1 MKLLL
6 TDTLRVI
13 VDHDDIVS
21 LRAEDASGSFG
32 ILPGHADLLTV
43 LAVSVLSWRHADG
56 RQRFCAVRGGIMTVR
71 GGREIAIATR
81 EGRLGDSAEALERTV
96 LAEFLAAVDAER
108 TQRVAEAQ
116 MQLRVVRQVVRILHA
131 GHDSLGLSS

>member
-13 VDHDDIVS
+13 VDQDDIVS

-43 LAVSVLSWRHADG
+43 LAVSVLSWRQADG
-56 RQRFCAVRGGIMTVR
+56 RQRFCALRGGIMTVR

-108 TQRVAEAQ
+108 AQRVAEAQ

>member
-1 MKLLL
+1 VKLLL

-13 VDHDDIVS
+13 VDQDDIVS

-43 LAVSVLSWRHADG
+43 LAVSVLSWRQADG
-56 RQRFCAVRGGIMTVR
+56 RQRFCALRGGIMTVR

>member
-1 MKLLL
+1 VKLLL

-13 VDHDDIVS
+13 VDQDDIVS

-43 LAVSVLSWRHADG
+43 LAVSVLSWRQADG
-56 RQRFCAVRGGIMTVR
+56 RQRFCALRGGIMTVR

-108 TQRVAEAQ
+108 AQRVAEAQ

>member
-1 MKLLL
+1 MLL